1 MDNHNR
7 YESMQVA
14 INKKFSHDLSHQHLT
29 TMDFFRLQPL
39 SCIEC
44 VAGDSMK
51 VNVQSLIES
60 APLATKVYGS
70 YHLDL
75 HAFFVPFRLLWNNWT
90 NYQYSN
96 QVGTE
101 FGLPCF
107 DMSLKQNAEIFS
119 PTSDT
124 AVAKARR
131 AIFGSLGYPVNQLSK
146 EYTSIPNLNA
156 KRLVSLMPARAFQ
169 QIWWDWFRD
178 SVSIHENTKA
188 SYLRVDGGEQTNVSI
203 LQSLFEPRYRTF
215 RKDYITT
222 ILSNASAVIPGT
234 DAEVET
240 ESIGNT
246 IGSENFY
253 GSYPLRVGEG
263 ASSGTSIFAQGSE
276 NTNAL
281 SGHALLQ
288 YLRTPVLRGALALQR
303 WLERLGVS
311 GSRPLERIVSNFG
324 VRPEPVRLQMAEFI
338 GTKRINIGID
348 GLINTGSP
356 ALLSNPGTYNP
367 TNPFGSDYE
376 SFFGTFTGKSS
387 AGGRTEDW
395 SYNATEHGYLMVIG
409 SIMPNYINDGYLDPM
424 FFRGLSAKS
433 EGSKDFFVPEM
444 DGSGYT
450 PVLLGH
456 IANPLRNAG
465 SPAWKSAD
473 IDQVVGYQPRYE
485 DYRYI
490 MDKISGDFNEPDT
503 RNYLRNMAFVR
514 NISDTLEP
522 SAVVAGLNLTTPD
535 EDDRAL
541 FDNHFQVTDGGL
553 DHFIVNN
560 YIVVDAVRP
569 ISSSVLPTEL
579 SNLAN
584 KDLTEVS
591 RGGIRL

>member
-1 MDNHNR
+1 
-7 YESMQVA
+7 MQVA

-96 QVGTE
+96 TGSATE

-107 DMSLKQNAEIFS
+107 DVSLKQNSDIFS
-119 PTSDT
+119 PASDT
-124 AVAKARR
+124 SKSKARR
-131 AIFGSLGYPVNQLSK
+131 AVFGSLGYPVNQLSK
-146 EYTSIPNLNA
+146 EYASVPNLNA
-156 KRLVSLMPARAFQ
+156 KRLCSLMPARAYQ

-178 SVSIHENTKA
+178 SVALHENSKA
-188 SYLRVDGGEQTNVSI
+188 SFLRTVGGEETNVNI
-203 LQSLFEPRYRTF
+203 LTTLFEPRYRTF

-222 ILSNASAVIPGT
+222 ILSGASAVVPGAG
-234 DAEVET
+234 AEVDNTLADVPVT
-240 ESIGNT
+240 ESASGKRGLYYGDGDTFVNT
-246 IGSENFY
+246 SPVGS
-253 GSYPLRVGEG
+253 
-263 ASSGTSIFAQGSE
+263 SSSVTVEQLFQSIKM
-276 NTNAL
+276 
-281 SGHALLQ
+281 
-288 YLRTPVLRGALALQR
+288 PVLRGALALQR

-338 GTKRINIGID
+338 GTKRINIGVD
-348 GLINTGSP
+348 GLINTGSQ
-356 ALLSNPGTYNP
+356 ALLSNPGSTP
-367 TNPFGSDYE
+367 SNPFGSDYE
-376 SFFGTFTGKSS
+376 SYFGTFTGKSS

-395 SYNATEHGYLMVIG
+395 SYNANEHGYFMVIG
-409 SIMPNYINDGYLDPM
+409 SIMPNYINDGYLDPI

-444 DGSGYT
+444 DGSGYV

-456 IANPLRNAG
+456 IANPLRG
-465 SPAWKSAD
+465 SGSTAWKSAD

-490 MDKISGDFNEPDT
+490 MDKISGDFNEPAS
-503 RNYLRNMAFVR
+503 RAYLRNMAFVR
-514 NISDTLEP
+514 NLTETLEP
-522 SAVVAGLNLTTPD
+522 SAVFAGLNLTTPD

-541 FDNHFQVTDGGL
+541 FDNHFQVTDQLL

-560 YIVVDAVRP
+560 FIVVDAVRP
-569 ISSSVLPTEL
+569 ISASVLPTEL

>member
-1 MDNHNR
+1 MDNHKR

-14 INKKFSHDLSHQHLT
+14 INKRFSHDLSHQHLT

-44 VAGDSMK
+44 VAGDAMK

-75 HAFFVPFRLLWNNWT
+75 HAFFVPFRLLWDNWV

-96 QVGTE
+96 QAGTE

-107 DMSLKQNAEIFS
+107 DMSLKQNVEIFS
-119 PTSDT
+119 PSADT
-124 AVAKARR
+124 AISKARR

-146 EYTSIPNLNA
+146 EYPTLPNLNA

-178 SVSIHENTKA
+178 SVSIHENNKP
-188 SYLRVDGGEQTNVSI
+188 SYLRVDGGEETNVSV
-203 LQSLFEPRYRTF
+203 LTSLFEPRYRTF

-222 ILSNASAVIPGT
+222 ILSGASAVIPGT
-234 DAEVET
+234 DAEVDNSIDILSGV
-240 ESIGNT
+240 ESASGKKSLFYADGNT
-246 IGSENFY
+246 YANTYVQPSNSTTNVEHLFQ
-253 GSYPLRVGEG
+253 
-263 ASSGTSIFAQGSE
+263 SIKM
-276 NTNAL
+276 
-281 SGHALLQ
+281 
-288 YLRTPVLRGALALQR
+288 PVLRGALALQR

-348 GLINTGSP
+348 GLINTGSS
-356 ALLSNPGTYNP
+356 ALLSNPGSYNP

-465 SPAWKSAD
+465 SNAWKSAD

-503 RNYLRNMAFVR
+503 RNYLRNMAFIR
-514 NISDTLEP
+514 NLTETLEP

-569 ISSSVLPTEL
+569 ISASVLPTEL

>member
-1 MDNHNR
+1 MDNHKR

-75 HAFFVPFRLLWNNWT
+75 HAFFVPFRLLWNNWI

-96 QVGTE
+96 SGSQSE
-101 FGLPCF
+101 FGLPSF
-107 DMSLKQNAEIFS
+107 DVSLKQNTDIFS
-119 PTSDT
+119 PSTDT
-124 AVAKARR
+124 ALAKSRR
-131 AIFGSLGYPVNQLSK
+131 SVFGSLGYPVNQLSK
-146 EYTSIPNLNA
+146 EYATVPNLNA
-156 KRLVSLMPARAFQ
+156 KRLCSLMPARAYQ

-178 SVSIHENTKA
+178 SVSIHEHSKS
-188 SYLRVDGGEQTNVSI
+188 SYLRVVGGEETSVGI
-203 LQSLFEPRYRTF
+203 LQTLFTPRYRTF
-215 RKDYITT
+215 RKDFITT
-222 ILSNASAVIPGT
+222 ILSGTSAALPGS
-234 DAEVET
+234 DAEVDNSIVVGS
-240 ESIGNT
+240 ESAAGKRGMYYGDGNT
-246 IGSENFY
+246 YANTSATGSSTTVAVEQLFQ
-253 GSYPLRVGEG
+253 
-263 ASSGTSIFAQGSE
+263 SIKM
-276 NTNAL
+276 
-281 SGHALLQ
+281 
-288 YLRTPVLRGALALQR
+288 PVLRGALALQR

-338 GTKRINIGID
+338 GTKRINIGVD
-348 GLINTGSP
+348 GLINTGSQ
-356 ALLSNPGTYNP
+356 ALMSNPDTSLS
-367 TNPFGSDYE
+367 NPFGSDSE
-376 SFFGTFTGKSS
+376 SFFGTFTGKST

-395 SYNATEHGYLMVIG
+395 SYNANEHGYFMVIG

-456 IANPLRNAG
+456 IANPLRGAG
-465 SPAWKSAD
+465 STAWRSAD

-490 MDKISGDFNEPDT
+490 MDKISGDFNEPT
-503 RNYLRNMAFVR
+503 SRAYLRNMAFVR
-514 NISDTLEP
+514 NLTETLEP

-541 FDNHFQVTDGGL
+541 FDNHFQVTDQYL

-569 ISSSVLPTEL
+569 ISASVLPTEL